1 MQSDDYE
8 DNLTTQRTT
17 WIADNGERRVV
28 YEPVYMCDPKDL
40 QRKIDILCEE
50 NDKILR
56 KLNELRIIV
65 ERGLGCKFTYE
76 YINKPFGI
84 GQMSAE
90 CIDAYNTLQQIVK
103 DYDKM
108 FGGDHVTDASKDW
121 VAQ

>member
-17 WIADNGERRVV
+17 WIAENGEFRFVPHGAVV
-28 YEPVYMCDPKDL
+28 PQRNL
-40 QRKIDILCEE
+40 QKKIDTLCEE

-76 YINKPFGI
+76 YIKKPFGI
-84 GQMSAE
+84 GQMSGE

-121 VAQ
+121 VEQ